1 MANVRKPVAESY
13 WVIPDRLLAGRYPGG
28 KNPRDTE
35 RRIAAFVES
44 GFDTFLDLTEAGELP
59 PYDIY
64 LPGRAEHFRR
74 PIPDH
79 GVPRAPAH
87 MADALAVLRNALAAG
102 RRVYVHCRAG
112 IGRTGTVVAC
122 HLMEAGLEPRDAL
135 IRLNELWQDNER
147 SHTWPDVPET
157 DEQRDYILNWVAP
170 TAPST
175 PAIAVPAARWPEPAR
190 MREPETPP
198 PGFEMP
204 AMHGGPALTRASA
217 TASIPT
223 PASTPALVPAAT
235 PVPVPR
241 WRRFGA
247 KPKNQV
253 EWQEPGFLV
262 PRDGGPTIE
271 TDSLDVRDSLPQ
283 LSIHALDSP
292 APSQISPRVAAES
305 DPMQAPD
312 VLDAARTLR
321 ERFQG
326 ALVGLAVGDALA
338 VHTQFR
344 KPGTFAP
351 VGDLLGGG
359 PFDLPRGAWTDDT
372 AMALLLGE
380 SLIEREGFDG
390 HDQVQ
395 RYARWQR
402 EGYGSSTGQ
411 SVGIS
416 ASVARALAMAQY
428 KRQPF
433 AGSHDP
439 DQLEK
444 DPLSRVA
451 PAVMY
456 FFADARAAV
465 AKASEAAR
473 VTVQAPMALDCVRLF
488 AAMLHQAL
496 SGRDKDSVLRPPRE
510 MWESPT
516 TRPEVFAIYD
526 GAWARRPAQEITG
539 GGNILQALEAAVWCF
554 QRSANYREGALF
566 AANLGR
572 DADVVAAAYGQLA
585 GAYHGVSGIP
595 GIWRNSLMKHE
606 VVIDTA
612 DRLLT
617 HALVTLGS

>member
-1 MANVRKPVAESY
+1 MPNVRKPIAESY
-13 WVIPDRLLAGRYPGG
+13 WVVPDRLLAGRYPGG
-28 KNPRDTE
+28 KNPKETE
-35 RRIAAFVES
+35 RRIAAFIKA
-44 GFDTFLDLTEAGELP
+44 GFDTFIDLTEAGELP

-64 LPGRAEHFRR
+64 LPGRVQHIRK

-79 GVPRAPAH
+79 GVPREPQH
-87 MADALAVLRNALAAG
+87 MADALSALRSALDAG

-122 HLMEAGLEPRDAL
+122 HLTECGFEPREAL
-135 IRLNELWQDNER
+135 IRLNDLWQDNER

-157 DEQRDYILNWVAP
+157 EEQRDYILNWVAP
-170 TAPST
+170 
-175 PAIAVPAARWPEPAR
+175 PALSLPAQGIQGARSPEPVRAREPAVPASRFEIPEMRADPA
-190 MREPETPP
+190 
-198 PGFEMP
+198 P
-204 AMHGGPALTRASA
+204 A
-217 TASIPT
+217 
-223 PASTPALVPAAT
+223 

-247 KPKNQV
+247 KPKEKV
-253 EWQEPGFLV
+253 EWHEPGFLV
-262 PRDGGPTIE
+262 PRDGEPTID
-271 TDSLDVRDSLPQ
+271 TSSLDAPSSLPP
-283 LSIHALDSP
+283 LSIHALDAP
-292 APSQISPRVAAES
+292 APAPFLPPVPHVAIAER

-326 ALVGLAVGDALA
+326 ALVGLAIGDALA
-338 VHTQFR
+338 AHTQFR

-351 VGDLLGGG
+351 VGDMLGGG
-359 PFDLPRGAWTDDT
+359 PFDLPRGAWSDDT

-390 HDQVQ
+390 HDQVA
-395 RYARWQR
+395 RFARWQR

-439 DQLEK
+439 DHLEK

-456 FFADARAAV
+456 FFADAKSAVFRAG
-465 AKASEAAR
+465 EAAR

-496 SGRDKDSVLRPPRE
+496 SGRDKEAVLRPPRDL
-510 MWESPT
+510 WESPS
-516 TRPEVFAIYD
+516 TRPEVFALYD
-526 GAWARRPAQEITG
+526 GAWARRPATEITG
-539 GGNILQALEAAVWCF
+539 GGNILQALEAALWCF
-554 QRSANYREGALF
+554 ERSANYREGALF

-572 DADVVAAAYGQLA
+572 DSDVVAAVYGQIA
-585 GAYHGVSGIP
+585 GAHHGVSAIP

-606 VVIDTA
+606 VVIDIA

-617 HALVTLGS
+617 HALLTLGS